1 MNEPFDIM
9 LAGQKQFD
17 QSVSDR
23 RAESECRFTEVL
35 QDFGLPYDLIKGYTW
50 TEVRNLSAR
59 NLSAMKLTVTVQG
72 FTFVDSYQSILVFP
86 NCTVCDEPVLGRSWK
101 IPSGPDGA
109 TGVSNL
115 SNLADL
121 YWAVTQWKRD
131 QNYHD
136 GKCLKCQKGRAE

>member
-50 TEVRNLSAR
+50 TEAKHLVAR
-59 NLSAMKLTVTVQG
+59 KLTVTVQG
-72 FTFVDSYQSILVFP
+72 FTFTDSYQSIDVDP
-86 NCTVCDEPVLGRSWK
+86 NCSVCQEPAKGHSWK
-101 IPSGPDGA
+101 IPYGPDGA
-109 TGVSNL
+109 TAMSNL

-121 YWAVTQWKRD
+121 YRVVTQWKRD

-136 GKCLKCQKGRAE
+136 GKCLSCQKGRAE